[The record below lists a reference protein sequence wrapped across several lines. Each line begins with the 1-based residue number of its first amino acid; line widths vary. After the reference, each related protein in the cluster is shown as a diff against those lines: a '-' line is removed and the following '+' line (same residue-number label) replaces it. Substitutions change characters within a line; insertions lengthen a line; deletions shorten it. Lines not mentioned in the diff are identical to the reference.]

1 MDHKTI
7 DWIGSSRDDIRSFP
21 SEVRRKA
28 GFELRALQRREK
40 PTDFRRIDSVG
51 NGVYEIRVHVHGAYR
66 IFYIA
71 SFEEAIYV
79 LHAFQ
84 KKTQKTAKRDIEV
97 DRQRYRI
104 AQRKHQETQA

>member
-1 MDHKTI
+1 MDDKSI
-7 DWIGSSRDDIRSFP
+7 EWIGSSHDDIRIFP
-21 SEVRRKA
+21 QEVRRKA
-28 GFELRALQRREK
+28 GLELRALQRGEN
-40 PTDFRRIDSVG
+40 PTDFRRMDSIG

-84 KKTQKTAKRDIEV
+84 KKTQKTAKRDIDV
-97 DRQRYRI
+97 GRQRYRI